1 MHQSLDI
8 NQWPTSLLF
17 PYEGYLFCPGDVT
30 DLASWRIIE
39 IMASLYPAPY
49 SSFISSYPNS
59 SMGWQFTGSGCIFP
73 HMKNFLSSKI
83 IFIISQKI
91 LLIREKDFSVWTLG
105 GGVGVFRLW
114 SETELM
120 VASLVMR
127 IWLDPCADQAA

>member
-1 MHQSLDI
+1 
-8 NQWPTSLLF
+8 
-17 PYEGYLFCPGDVT
+17 
-30 DLASWRIIE
+30 
-39 IMASLYPAPY
+39 
-49 SSFISSYPNS
+49 
-59 SMGWQFTGSGCIFP
+59 
-73 HMKNFLSSKI
+73 MKNFLSSKI

-127 IWLDPCADQAA
+127 I